1 MSNTKIGI
9 FDVTQKIN
17 KQLTWVLAA
26 LIVLE
31 ALVCVGDYIGL
42 VGVSRGPLVYGI
54 SRITQSGVGKVL
66 LPIVCSYFFIHIW
79 FIFRRS
85 LAAVNSLLRYLVL
98 AIIALIGC
106 DMVLGLMPDSFS
118 TLEQIQHPSKFTSF
132 ASSFM
137 SVSLGLQTLLK
148 TVLSIGLI
156 VKFTGRIR
164 TFARV
169 TLVCVLLIGDGRY
182 LYTYL
187 YNAGI
192 NASIQGLALGMMV
205 FKYLTVVIP
214 VIFLR
219 RTMTYTNVK
228 SADGDTD
235 IN

>member
-1 MSNTKIGI
+1 
-9 FDVTQKIN
+9 
-17 KQLTWVLAA
+17 
-26 LIVLE
+26 
-31 ALVCVGDYIGL
+31 
-42 VGVSRGPLVYGI
+42 
-54 SRITQSGVGKVL
+54 
-66 LPIVCSYFFIHIW
+66 
-79 FIFRRS
+79 
-85 LAAVNSLLRYLVL
+85 
-98 AIIALIGC
+98 
-106 DMVLGLMPDSFS
+106 
-118 TLEQIQHPSKFTSF
+118 
-132 ASSFM
+132 M

-164 TFARV
+164 TFAWV

-192 NASIQGLALGMMV
+192 NAFNQGLALGMMV

>member
-26 LIVLE
+26 LLVLE

-79 FIFRRS
+79 FFFRRS
-85 LAAVNSLLRYLVL
+85 LAAANSLLRYLVL

-106 DMVLGLMPDSFS
+106 DMVLGLRPDSFS

-132 ASSFM
+132 ASSKCF
-137 SVSLGLQTLLK
+137 SSTFKALCK
-148 TVLSIGLI
+148 SIGNFFKIYIYICCYSIILMYSQYY
-156 VKFTGRIR
+156 RI
-164 TFARV
+164 
-169 TLVCVLLIGDGRY
+169 
-182 LYTYL
+182 
-187 YNAGI
+187 
-192 NASIQGLALGMMV
+192 
-205 FKYLTVVIP
+205 
-214 VIFLR
+214 
-219 RTMTYTNVK
+219 
-228 SADGDTD
+228 
-235 IN
+235 